1 MYWPT
6 VTASELENRRLCV
19 IMKNIYGKA
28 VLEVATRRIAQ
39 MSMQIQYLAVGYFA
53 VRGNT
58 SARFDAVT
66 YFVYEL
72 E

>member
-1 MYWPT
+1 
-6 VTASELENRRLCV
+6 
-19 IMKNIYGKA
+19 MKNIYGKA